1 MNVYLD
7 YAATTPPDKESV
19 EEMLPF
25 LGEMFGNPD
34 SLHSYG
40 RKAAYAVTCAR
51 DLVAQTLG
59 VRASEVYFTSGGTEA
74 DNWAIRGIAA
84 NSPYRGIVVS
94 AIEHHAALAAADLA
108 LRAGAN
114 VRTAKANEAGTV
126 TAQAAEEALGMPAG
140 LVAVMA
146 VNNETGC
153 IQPLREISALCRE
166 RGAVLFSDCVQAAGS
181 LDLKEICSL
190 CGAIS
195 LSGHKIYA
203 PKGVGAL
210 IVKKGVPLA
219 PLLAGGEQE
228 RGMRGGTLNVAGIV
242 AFAGALARAQRDR
255 EENSRKIGALR
266 DAFEER
272 VLSALPD
279 VRRDGENRVPGIS
292 HLTFPAKGGES
303 MLARLDLMGVAASNG
318 AACSAQSAK
327 PSHVLLAMGRTE
339 DEARKGVRFSF
350 GKNTTEDE
358 ALYAAETV
366 ITCYRTIKGEEG

>member
-59 VRASEVYFTSGGTEA
+59 VKASEVYFTSGGTEA

-94 AIEHHAALAAADLA
+94 AIEHHAALAAAELA
-108 LRAGAN
+108 RKAGAN

-166 RGAVLFSDCVQAAGS
+166 RGAVLFSDCEQAAGA

-190 CGAIS
+190 CDAIS

-228 RGMRGGTLNVAGIV
+228 RGLRGGTLNVAGIV

>member
-59 VRASEVYFTSGGTEA
+59 VKASEVYFTSGGTEA

-84 NSPYRGIVVS
+84 KSPYRGVVIS
-94 AIEHHAALAAADLA
+94 AIEHHAVLSAAELA
-108 LRAGAN
+108 RKAGAN
-114 VRTAKANEAGTV
+114 VGVAKADGDGIV
-126 TAQAAEEALGMPAG
+126 TAQAVKEALKMPAG

-153 IQPLREISALCRE
+153 IQPIEKISALCRE
-166 RGAVLFSDCVQAAGS
+166 RGAVFFSDCVQAAGT
-181 LDLKEICSL
+181 LDLKQVCSL
-190 CGAIS
+190 CDAVS

-210 IVKKGVPLA
+210 VVKRGVPLS
-219 PLLAGGEQE
+219 PLIAGGEQE

-242 AFAGALARAQRDR
+242 SFAGALARAQKAR
-255 EENSRKIGALR
+255 EENSRKIKALR
-266 DAFEER
+266 DAFEEK

-279 VRRDGENRVPGIS
+279 VRRDGKNRAPGIS
-292 HLTFPAKGGES
+292 HLTFPAKGGETL
-303 MLARLDLMGVAASNG
+303 LARLDLMGVAASNG

-339 DEARKGVRFSF
+339 DEAEKGVRFSF
-350 GKNTTEDE
+350 GKNTTEEE

-366 ITCYRTIKGEEG
+366 ITCYRTIKGEER